1 MIGVENE
8 KKIWRNYWN
17 EDNSFNLFDI
27 GKLNLKNKL
36 LIYGR
41 NDDVINV
48 RGHRIGTGEIES

>member
-1 MIGVENE
+1 M

-17 EDNSFNLFDI
+17 EDNSFNLFDM
-27 GKLNLKNKL
+27 GKLDLKNKL

-48 RGHRIGTGEIES
+48 RGHRIVQVKLGHSSTNK